1 MRHDFFFSRIRPSPT
16 LPTINFYSAFDS
28 APFRPS
34 SPSSFKSAA
43 VNHRRLRRSKAQG
56 LPPLERRREARGTE
70 PNQIRRIGPRSSSS
84 SLSSHKTQPD
94 LEGEGAGKKKTAALV
109 THTLSWRIE
118 KTFTQEVSI
127 HVRTP
132 WAMEEVRGLI
142 VYR

>member
-1 MRHDFFFSRIRPSPT
+1 MTFFSRKRPSPT

-28 APFRPS
+28 FRPS
-34 SPSSFKSAA
+34 SSSSFKSAA

-56 LPPLERRREARGTE
+56 LPPLERRRAARGTE

-84 SLSSHKTQPD
+84 LSSHKTQPD
-94 LEGEGAGKKKTAALV
+94 LEGEGAEKKKTAALV
-109 THTLSWRIE
+109 THSLSWRIQ

-132 WAMEEVRGLI
+132 SFILRCASETKLTVG
-142 VYR
+142 Y